1 MTAIAAD
8 GDVAGR
14 RPAAAA
20 LARALASLHARVLY
34 VFLASRVVTSVLVV
48 LASRNADPSAAGFG
62 KGPLETLVSWDGGWY
77 AEIGAH
83 GYPTRLPLEG
93 GNVQYNA
100 WAFLPLYP
108 LIVRVAVLG
117 HMTLWPLGAVVVS
130 TVFGAAA
137 AVVLAQLVRPRVGAR
152 GAFVTALLFS
162 FGPTAFVLQSGYAE
176 SMGLFLLFAVLL
188 LVDRHR
194 YLTAL
199 AVAVPLAFTRPGMQ
213 AVALLVGLHL
223 ALRLVQARRGRDRLA
238 RREIASG
245 LALAAGAGVL
255 GFVWPWLADAVT
267 GSPDAYLRTELR
279 WRAGYGF
286 DPNHLS
292 YFTPWIK
299 GATDWFGSP
308 AGLII
313 LGNVLLVAA
322 AVPFLPAVRRI
333 GSTVLLW
340 YGSYGLYLLAIFF
353 PQSSTLRLCLPLSP
367 MAASFARLR
376 GWRVGVALV
385 LCVSAQGLL
394 TWNAYGAPFGI
405 VSTP

>member
-1 MTAIAAD
+1 MTA
-8 GDVAGR
+8 
-14 RPAAAA
+14 
-20 LARALASLHARVLY
+20 LTARAGADRFRPVSGMAAHLLTSMYVRVVA
-34 VFLASRVVTSVLVV
+34 VFLASRVVSSAFVILS
-48 LASRNADPSAAGFG
+48 SRNADASAAGFG
-62 KGPLETLVSWDGGWY
+62 HGLLQTLVGWDGGWY

-83 GYPTRLPLEG
+83 GYPATLPLEG
-93 GNVQYNA
+93 GDVQYNA

-108 LIVRVAVLG
+108 LLVKAVILG
-117 HMTLWPLGAVVVS
+117 DLALWPLGAVLVS

-137 AVVLAQLVRPRVGAR
+137 AVVLARLVRPHVGSR

-162 FGPTAFVLQSGYAE
+162 FGPTAFVLQTGYAE
-176 SMGLFLLFAVLL
+176 SMGLFLLFVVLWL
-188 LVDRHR
+188 IDRRR
-194 YLTAL
+194 YWTAL

-223 ALRLVQARRGRDRLA
+223 GVRILQTVRGRGDLA
-238 RREIASG
+238 RREVVAG
-245 LALAAGAGVL
+245 AALAIGAGVL
-255 GFVWPWLADAVT
+255 GFVWPWIAGAVT
-267 GSPDAYLRTELR
+267 GQPDAYLRTELR

-286 DPNHLS
+286 DPNRLT

-313 LGNVLLVAA
+313 LVNVLLVAA
-322 AVPFLPAVRRI
+322 AVPLLPSVRRLGATI
-333 GSTVLLW
+333 VLW
-340 YGSYGLYLLAIFF
+340 YASWSLYLLAIFF
-353 PQSSTLRLCLPLSP
+353 PQSSTLRLCMPMSP
-367 MAASFARLR
+367 M
-376 GWRVGVALV
+376 VGALGRMRTWQVGIALV